1 MNFRKNQAFWTSVIL
16 HLVVLFALLLGIIIE
31 AFKPKEK
38 IHVFEMVEPPSD
50 SAPSD
55 SPPQQEPVADVQPM
69 DLPDLPDFTPI
80 PDPVIPE
87 PTPTVAKVE
96 PAPTPPKP
104 KTMSYQDFL
113 KQNPQKTP
121 KPPQPTRPKPAP
133 KIDINPG
140 KINVP
145 TTHIPSS
152 ADRALSSQEQDALR
166 RYGAQ
171 INARL
176 NRAWVKPANLAGV
189 RLVVEATFSVDA
201 SGRIT
206 NVRFNP
212 GSGNATFDASV
223 RAAFAKVTSA
233 GPTPTGQGHTFRMSF
248 KMVD

>member
-16 HLVVLFALLLGIIIE
+16 HLVVVFALLLGIIIE
-31 AFKPKEK
+31 AIKPEEK
-38 IHVFEMVEPPSD
+38 LHVFEMVELPSE
-50 SAPSD
+50 SVQTD
-55 SPPQQEPVADVQPM
+55 SPPQQEPVADVPPM
-69 DLPDLPDFTPI
+69 DLPDIPDFAPI
-80 PDPVIPE
+80 PDPVVPE
-87 PTPTVAKVE
+87 PTPSVVE
-96 PAPTPPKP
+96 PAPTPPKL
-104 KTMSYQDFL
+104 KTMSYKEFL
-113 KQNPQKTP
+113 EQNPQKTP
-121 KPPQPTRPKPAP
+121 KPPKPTRPKPAP

-140 KINVP
+140 IVKVP
-145 TTHIPSS
+145 STHIPSN
-152 ADRALSSQEQDALR
+152 ADRTLSSQEQDALR

-171 INARL
+171 INSRL
-176 NRAWVKPANLAGV
+176 NRAWIKPANLAGV
-189 RLVVEATFSVDA
+189 RLVVEAIFNVDA